1 MNTRLKRNL
10 AGLFD
15 GQALLSPLATMFLIA
30 IVTFLGFFGNI
41 IFKNKGIPET
51 LSLILLGIGVQVL
64 GLIPPSTVS
73 VLVPILSGLTLAIML
88 FGVGMELDLKD
99 LFGEGSEAVA
109 RSTLYMFLSIS
120 LIATIFYFSG
130 AGIYQSL
137 ILGSIIGGET
147 TAAAI
152 PAITKRLAK
161 NNHKLI
167 ANLTTEAVYNS
178 MVLVILFFVFV
189 NGYVNGT
196 PLDLT
201 GIKTMMVT
209 FFSEFSIGAVLGT
222 LGAVFWIRFLKVVK
236 MADYLYLATFG
247 YILGVYALTSEVG
260 GSGILAVL
268 VLGVMFLNLGKFFKK
283 FTVAPEI
290 GKYLSGFQGEI
301 SFFLKTFFFVF
312 LGLELSLSSFFS
324 LGSWYIAGAAM
335 IVLLA
340 SRSLSTAIVDRKRD
354 GYSKSVIRY
363 MMAQGLTPAV
373 LSTTLLTYTVA
384 GSAEIILI
392 ATLVIVLT
400 NIFTTLGS
408 YRLASVAAKAENM
421 PKISIP
427 VPITPPH

>member
-1 MNTRLKRNL
+1 
-10 AGLFD
+10 
-15 GQALLSPLATMFLIA
+15 MFLIA

-41 IFKNKGIPET
+41 IFKKKGVPET
-51 LSLILLGIGVQVL
+51 LSLIFLGIGVQL
-64 GLIPPSTVS
+64 AGIIPPSTVS

-88 FGVGMELDLKD
+88 FGVGMELDLRD

-120 LIATIFYFSG
+120 FIAAIFYFSG
-130 AGIYQSL
+130 QGIYQSL

-161 NNHKLI
+161 DNHKLV

-178 MVLVILFFVFV
+178 MVLVILFFVFL
-189 NGYVNGT
+189 NGYLNAT
-196 PLDLT
+196 PLDLS
-201 GIKTMMVT
+201 GVKTMLVT
-209 FFSEFSIGAVLGT
+209 FFSQFSIGAVMGT
-222 LGAVFWIRFLKVVK
+222 LGAIFWVRFLKVVK

-247 YILGVYALTSEVG
+247 YILGIYAMTSEVG

-268 VLGVMFLNLGKFFKK
+268 VLGVMFLNLGKFFKS
-283 FTVAPEI
+283 FTVASKI
-290 GKYLSGFQGEI
+290 GEYLAGFQGEI

-312 LGLELSLSSFFS
+312 LGLELSLSSFFN
-324 LGSWYIAGAAM
+324 LGSWFIAGAAM
-335 IVLLA
+335 IVLVTTRA
-340 SRSLSTAIVDRKRD
+340 LSTAIVDRKRD

-384 GSAEIILI
+384 GSAQIILI

-408 YRLASVAAKAENM
+408 FRLAGINAKVHLA
-421 PKISIP
+421 PKVPLP
-427 VPITPPH
+427 VPLTPAP